1 MPLPARRRIASSAQS
16 RSAPACYEAQIQFI
30 TKKTNIHIHLC
41 PYNSEKMI
49 DDTQAVGCSV
59 CSCGCHCTTFSCSS
73 YPTQAHFRLNL
84 IILAH
89 HHEGK
94 LSGYCAII
102 ICEVTHVSLP
112 FSLKFIPGFTFF
124 RTVLRLYTIFLTPHL
139 HKRVGHVGGPCPQ
152 RALQSVP
159 PGPILHF
166 KKQPYPTNFVLVFG
180 LVSVQECVYLVLCLH
195 ISKVVCSLQTER
207 RFFETWSKPYPVYKN
222 PCVGLEG

>member
-1 MPLPARRRIASSAQS
+1 M
-16 RSAPACYEAQIQFI
+16 
-30 TKKTNIHIHLC
+30 
-41 PYNSEKMI
+41 
-49 DDTQAVGCSV
+49 

-207 RFFETWSKPYPVYKN
+207 RFFESWNNFILFTRIPALAWKAKTLNCLDRKATTDSKPPTPMRISHN
-222 PCVGLEG
+222 AEAGDRTRRTRP